1 MTPTIKEA
9 QGFKYIEEGSGE
21 ILLLLHGLFGALSN
35 WEHVLAKFSQQYRVI
50 IPMLPICEMPI
61 KQANL
66 EGLLAFVTAFI
77 QHNKFERFTLIGNSL
92 GGHLALMYTLHHP
105 DQVQRLVL
113 TGSSGLFEN
122 TLGGSFPKR
131 GNYAYI
137 AERVAYTFFDPKTI
151 TKAYIDE
158 VFNVTSDIPK
168 AMRVVSIAKS
178 AQRNNMAHQLP
189 NIRATTLLVWGLN
202 DTITPPLVAH
212 EFDALLPHAILRF
225 VDKCCHAPMMEHPQ
239 KFNAL
244 LEQFLQN
251 TI

>member
-1 MTPTIKEA
+1 
-9 QGFKYIEEGSGE
+9 
-21 ILLLLHGLFGALSN
+21 
-35 WEHVLAKFSQQYRVI
+35 
-50 IPMLPICEMPI
+50 
-61 KQANL
+61 
-66 EGLLAFVTAFI
+66 
-77 QHNKFERFTLIGNSL
+77 
-92 GGHLALMYTLHHP
+92 
-105 DQVQRLVL
+105 
-113 TGSSGLFEN
+113 
-122 TLGGSFPKR
+122 
-131 GNYAYI
+131 
-137 AERVAYTFFDPKTI
+137 
-151 TKAYIDE
+151 
-158 VFNVTSDIPK
+158 
-168 AMRVVSIAKS
+168 MRVVSIAKS